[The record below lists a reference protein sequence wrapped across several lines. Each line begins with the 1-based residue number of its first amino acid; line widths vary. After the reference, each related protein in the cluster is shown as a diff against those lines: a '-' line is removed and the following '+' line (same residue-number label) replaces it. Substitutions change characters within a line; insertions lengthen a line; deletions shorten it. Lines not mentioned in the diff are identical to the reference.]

1 MEIIADLS
9 VPLRFNQPVITVG
22 TFDGVHIGHQ
32 SILEMMKKIAAE
44 SGGETVVVTFHPHP
58 RLVLGNH
65 VYLLSTREEKRE
77 ALKAAGISHLVEIPF
92 TKEFAKLS
100 AIDFVKW
107 IAERFK
113 PAAIVIG
120 YDHGFGQNRS
130 GSIEHLYR
138 FGKELGFRVIEVPEL
153 ELGNHHVSSSV
164 VRWLLQEGD
173 AVMASAL
180 LGRPYSVSGKVV
192 RGNQIGK
199 LIGYPTANLFIEEPN
214 KLIPAMGV
222 YASRV
227 TYKGEIFKGMTNI
240 GMRPTINAHK
250 LTIETNIFDFDSDIY
265 YESITVELIKRIRN
279 EKKFGNLEILK
290 NQLSI
295 DRVNAIK
302 LLEELP
308 ENKNGV

>member
-1 MEIIADLS
+1 MEIINDLL
-9 VPLRFNQPVITVG
+9 VPLTFNRPVITVG

-32 SILEMMKKIAAE
+32 SILEKMKKIASE
-44 SGGETVVVTFHPHP
+44 TGGETVVITFHPHP

-65 VYLLSTREEKRE
+65 VYLLSTRDEKRKI
-77 ALKAAGISHLVEIPF
+77 LQSSGISHLVEIPF
-92 TKEFAKLS
+92 TKEFAAQS
-100 AIDFVKW
+100 APDFIRW
-107 IAERFK
+107 IAARFI
-113 PAAIVIG
+113 PSVIVIG

-180 LGRPYSVSGKVV
+180 LGRPYSVTGKVV

-222 YASRV
+222 YASKV
-227 TYKGEIFKGMTNI
+227 TYKGDIFNGMTNI
-240 GMRPTINAHK
+240 GLRPTINAHK

-265 YESITVELIKRIRN
+265 YESITVELIRRIRN

-290 NQLSI
+290 NQLAI
-295 DRVNAIK
+295 DKGKALN
-302 LLEELP
+302 LLTELP
-308 ENKNGV
+308 QE